1 MQKDCNVYGVPGA
14 CNREISRTG
23 SRKYSEN
30 DITICM
36 WSVQA
41 EIDFPHYG
49 LQCTTGNNK
58 SVLSYPSD
66 SKMKTFNDVY
76 HLLDTDYNQIVQLE
90 RYTKLLDR
98 LNKNVYYLPSRT
110 SFC

>member
-1 MQKDCNVYGVPGA
+1 MDYNAQQVIIKVYCP
-14 CNREISRTG
+14 
-23 SRKYSEN
+23 
-30 DITICM
+30 
-36 WSVQA
+36 
-41 EIDFPHYG
+41 
-49 LQCTTGNNK
+49 
-58 SVLSYPSD
+58 YPSD

-98 LNKNVYYLPSRT
+98 LNKNVYYLSD